1 MRISKSFHSFLSV
14 RHPMR
19 DDILMLREC
28 EWIMDK
34 NEEDLIVGGYRFAT
48 VADAETAR
56 LEKKKIENLE
66 QHLDFR
72 NTQNVLMVY
81 NKAID
86 NRVFLTPLGMAYLQ
100 RMQGQLL
107 KCGVPEEKIR
117 PVPLYGTYS
126 NKTENSSSIRKSL
139 ETRGVKPEY
148 RGRFVTSFCINIL
161 LVVAIGMLI
170 LLSLRSDLPTIVNYR
185 TAIVNE
191 YSEWEQ
197 ELTERERAVREA
209 EGALEK

>member
-1 MRISKSFHSFLSV
+1 
-14 RHPMR
+14 MR

-148 RGRFVTSFCINIL
+148 RGRFVTSFCIRSEVICRRSS
-161 LVVAIGMLI
+161 ITGRP
-170 LLSLRSDLPTIVNYR
+170 LSMNTRSGNR
-185 TAIVNE
+185 N
-191 YSEWEQ
+191 
-197 ELTERERAVREA
+197 
-209 EGALEK
+209 

>member
-1 MRISKSFHSFLSV
+1 MESTEK
-14 RHPMR
+14 
-19 DDILMLREC
+19 
-28 EWIMDK
+28 K
-34 NEEDLIVGGYRFAT
+34 EESLVVDGYRFAT

-56 LEKKKIENLE
+56 LEKKKIDNLE

-86 NRVFLTPLGMAYLQ
+86 NRVFLTPLGSAYLQ
-100 RMQGQLL
+100 RLRGQLI
-107 KCGVPEEKIR
+107 KCGVPEEKVR
-117 PVPLYGTYS
+117 PVPLYATFS
-126 NKTENSSSIRKSL
+126 NKTENSGSIRRSL
-139 ETRGVKPEY
+139 EARGVRPEY
-148 RGRFVTSFCINIL
+148 RGRFVTSACINVL
-161 LVVAIGMLI
+161 LAAAIGALI

-197 ELTERERAVREA
+197 ELSERERAVREA
-209 EGALEK
+209 ERALEK